1 MEIEEQYW
9 VAIVN
14 DVGWLVRGNSEQDV
28 RDRIALEDE
37 TAFVDIVTKS
47 SIVRVLNKF
56 INLEEIIE

>member
-56 INLEEIIE
+56 IKL

>member
-47 SIVRVLNKF
+47 SIVKVLNKF
-56 INLEEIIE
+56 IKL